1 MQGLRRDGHGQLVQR
16 DPVLRQVL
24 LDASATVDPTQSGCM
39 CGSALD
45 GVDPPY
51 RLADPG

>member
-1 MQGLRRDGHGQLVQR
+1 M
-16 DPVLRQVL
+16 LRQVL

-51 RLADPG
+51 RLADPGVTRFSGSSQLRV